1 MPDGTASTLYG
12 RIIVRAVVQVETG
25 LHVGAGTTGAITGL
39 DFPVI
44 RDPLSGQ
51 PYLPGSSLRGK
62 MRAETERVL
71 GLTPNSAGRGGVQ
84 FYVPSSREEYESNPI
99 GRLFGVP
106 GARAF
111 AVDGSA
117 RLVVRDA
124 FLTPESAAALKR
136 ARTELP
142 FTEVKAE
149 ASIDRV
155 TAEAVPRQIERLPA
169 GARLGPAEMIYSIFS
184 PRDLAD
190 FAWVARGLQLVED
203 DYVGGHGSR
212 GSGKVRFVEI
222 DVDLRSR
229 AGYRGETGA
238 TFEKRRYA
246 DVPALLANLDE
257 LTGAIRSALALP
269 A

>member
-1 MPDGTASTLYG
+1 MADGTASTLYG
-12 RIIVRAVVQVETG
+12 RIIVRAAVQLETG
-25 LHVGAGTTGAITGL
+25 LHIGASASSISGL
-39 DFPVI
+39 EFPVV

-84 FYVPSSREEYESNPI
+84 FYVPASREEYDANPI

-111 AVDGSA
+111 AVDGAA

-124 FLTPESAAALKR
+124 FLTPESAAALRR

-149 ASIDRV
+149 ASVDRV
-155 TAEAVPRQIERLPA
+155 TAEAAPRQIERIPA
-169 GARLGPAEMIYSIFS
+169 GARLAPLEIVYSVFS
-184 PRDLAD
+184 GRDLDD

-203 DYVGGHGSR
+203 GYLGGHGSR
-212 GSGKVRFVEI
+212 GSGKVRFVDLEVI
-222 DVDLRSR
+222 LRSR
-229 AGYRGETGA
+229 AGYRGEDGA
-238 TFEKRRYA
+238 AFEPRRYPDVVTWLA
-246 DVPALLANLDE
+246 DLEELVGALRA
-257 LTGAIRSALALP
+257 TLALP